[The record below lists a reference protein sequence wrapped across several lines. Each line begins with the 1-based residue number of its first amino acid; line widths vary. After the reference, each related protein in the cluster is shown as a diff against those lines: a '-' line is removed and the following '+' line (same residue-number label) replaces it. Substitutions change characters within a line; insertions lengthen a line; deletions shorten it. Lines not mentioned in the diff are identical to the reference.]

1 MVLDVPRSDVMID
14 ALEPSSRIVIVANQE
29 LAAVRAA
36 TRLSAALR
44 QRYGKDRLSVVVS
57 RYDVQSEIGQDDVER
72 VLGTPVAHTFPSNYR
87 IALEALNAGRPV
99 VLDNHN
105 KLAAA
110 LTGFRAWPGGDER
123 GTLAGQTAS
132 WTVWSFD
139 RSTVVSVG
147 TLSGVK
153 TFGARSVSVMNSV
166 VSITSP
172 SADPRQKSYQDLKA
186 KVHTDLLN
194 RLNLERLTQMGQKEA
209 EPEIRRII
217 LEIIERSNETTPL
230 SLTERETLVVDVLN
244 ELFGL
249 GPLEALLRDQN
260 ISDILVNRF
269 DQVYVERDGRLE
281 LTDILFRDD
290 RHLMQIIERI
300 VSTVGRRIDESSP
313 MVDARLRDG
322 SRVNAIIPPLAI
334 DGPSLSIR
342 RFRTGRVGAEDMVG
356 RETMTQPM
364 LDFLRAA
371 VACRLN
377 IIVSGGTGAGKTTL
391 LNVLSGFISNLERVV
406 TIEDAAELMM
416 RQRHVV
422 RLETR
427 PPNIEGKGAVRQRD
441 LVVNALRM
449 RPDRIIVGEVR
460 SDEALDMLQA
470 MNTGHDGGLTTIHAN
485 SPRDALYR
493 LDTMVAMANLNL
505 PERAV
510 RQQIASAVNLVIQV
524 TRLSDGTRKVTAITE
539 VTGMEGEMISTQDI
553 FVFDR
558 TGLRR
563 DGKVCGRFR
572 ATGIRPRCTE
582 RLLSFGVQLPI
593 DMFEHVTQVA

>member
-1 MVLDVPRSDVMID
+1 M
-14 ALEPSSRIVIVANQE
+14 N
-29 LAAVRAA
+29 
-36 TRLSAALR
+36 
-44 QRYGKDRLSVVVS
+44 
-57 RYDVQSEIGQDDVER
+57 
-72 VLGTPVAHTFPSNYR
+72 
-87 IALEALNAGRPV
+87 PV
-99 VLDNHN
+99 V
-105 KLAAA
+105 
-110 LTGFRAWPGGDER
+110 TI
-123 GTLAGQTAS
+123 S
-132 WTVWSFD
+132 
-139 RSTVVSVG
+139 
-147 TLSGVK
+147 
-153 TFGARSVSVMNSV
+153 
-166 VSITSP
+166 SP
-172 SADPRQKSYQDLKA
+172 PVDPRQRGYQDLKA
-186 KVHTDLLN
+186 RVHQELLN
-194 RLNLERLTQMGQKEA
+194 RLNLERLTQMGQAEA
-209 EPEIRRII
+209 EPEIRRLI
-217 LEIIERSNETTPL
+217 LDIVERGKDNTPL
-230 SLTERETLVVDVLN
+230 SLGERETLVTDVLN

-249 GPLEALLRDQN
+249 GPLEGLLKDPA

-269 DQVYVERDGRLE
+269 DQVYVERNGRLE
-281 LTDILFRDD
+281 QTDIVFKDD

-342 RFRTGRVGAEDMVG
+342 RFRTGRLGDEDLVD
-356 RETMTQPM
+356 RETLTRPM

-371 VACRLN
+371 VACRMN

-391 LNVLSGFISNLERVV
+391 LNVLSSFISHLERIV
-406 TIEDAAELMM
+406 TIEDAAELML

-427 PPNIEGKGAVRQRD
+427 PPNIEGKGAIRQRD

-470 MNTGHDGGLTTIHAN
+470 MNSGHDGGLTTVHAN

-510 RQQIASAVNLVIQV
+510 RQQIASAINLVIQV

-539 VTGMEGEMISTQDI
+539 VTGMEGDMISAQDI

-558 TGLRR
+558 TGIRR

-582 RLLSFGVQLPI
+582 RLLAFGVQLPA
-593 DMFEHVTQVA
+593 DMFEHITLVA

>member
-1 MVLDVPRSDVMID
+1 
-14 ALEPSSRIVIVANQE
+14 
-29 LAAVRAA
+29 
-36 TRLSAALR
+36 
-44 QRYGKDRLSVVVS
+44 
-57 RYDVQSEIGQDDVER
+57 
-72 VLGTPVAHTFPSNYR
+72 
-87 IALEALNAGRPV
+87 
-99 VLDNHN
+99 
-105 KLAAA
+105 
-110 LTGFRAWPGGDER
+110 
-123 GTLAGQTAS
+123 
-132 WTVWSFD
+132 
-139 RSTVVSVG
+139 
-147 TLSGVK
+147 
-153 TFGARSVSVMNSV
+153 MNSV
-166 VSITSP
+166 SP
-172 SADPRQKSYQDLKA
+172 PISVLTDPRIQGYQELKA
-186 KVHTDLLN
+186 RIHHDLLN
-194 RLNLERLTQMGQKEA
+194 RLNLERLTQMGQAEA
-209 EPEIRRII
+209 EPEIRRLI
-217 LEIIERSNETTPL
+217 LNIIERSQDSTPL

-249 GPLEALLRDQN
+249 GPLEGLLSDFS

-281 LTDILFRDD
+281 LTDIVFKDD

-300 VSTVGRRIDESSP
+300 VNTVGRRIDESSP
-313 MVDARLRDG
+313 MVDARLQDG

-342 RFRTGRVGAEDMVG
+342 RFRTGRLGADDLVE
-356 RETMTQPM
+356 RETMTEPM
-364 LDFLRAA
+364 LAFLRAA
-371 VACRLN
+371 VACRMN

-391 LNVLSGFISNLERVV
+391 LNVLSGFISNLERVI

-427 PPNIEGKGAVRQRD
+427 PPNIEGKGAIRQRD

-493 LDTMVAMANLNL
+493 LDTMVAMANLSI

-510 RQQIASAVNLVIQV
+510 RQQVAAAINLIVQV

-539 VTGMEGEMISTQDI
+539 VTGMEGDIVSTQDI
-553 FVFDR
+553 FIFDR

-572 ATGIRPRCTE
+572 ATGVRPRCSD
-582 RLLSFGVQLPI
+582 RLLAFGVQLPVE
-593 DMFEHVTQVA
+593 MFEHVMLVA